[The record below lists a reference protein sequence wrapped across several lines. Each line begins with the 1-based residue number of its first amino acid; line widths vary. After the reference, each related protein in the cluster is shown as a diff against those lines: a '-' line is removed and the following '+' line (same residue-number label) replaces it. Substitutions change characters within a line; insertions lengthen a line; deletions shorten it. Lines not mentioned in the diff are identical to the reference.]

1 MHEDHFE
8 LQGHKAISAYI
19 KNGLNFCAFIMIK
32 DEPLER
38 KSFCK
43 AVTRAGSLTAAPTGE
58 ALCGLRVALGPARV
72 TPLTHGM
79 ENGIRQ

>member
-43 AVTRAGSLTAAPTGE
+43 AVTRAGSLAAAPTSG
-58 ALCGLRVALGPARV
+58 ALCGPRVALA
-72 TPLTHGM
+72 TPLTHAM
-79 ENGIRQ
+79 ENGIRR

>member
-32 DEPLER
+32 DELLER

-43 AVTRAGSLTAAPTGE
+43 AVTRAGSLIAASTSE
-58 ALCGLRVALGPARV
+58 ALCGPRAALGPAR
-72 TPLTHGM
+72 
-79 ENGIRQ
+79 E

>member
-32 DEPLER
+32 DELLER

-43 AVTRAGSLTAAPTGE
+43 AVTRAGSLTAAPTS
-58 ALCGLRVALGPARV
+58 VAPCPVRV
-72 TPLTHGM
+72 TPLTHAM

>member
-8 LQGHKAISAYI
+8 LQGHKAISTYI

-38 KSFCK
+38 KSFCG
-43 AVTRAGSLTAAPTGE
+43 AVTSAGSLIAAPTSG
-58 ALCGLRVALGPARV
+58 ALCGLHVALGARG
-72 TPLTHGM
+72 TANLQDR
-79 ENGIRQ
+79 ECD

>member
-32 DEPLER
+32 DEQLER

-43 AVTRAGSLTAAPTGE
+43 AVTRAGSLSAAPASGS
-58 ALCGLRVALGPARV
+58 LCGSRGPERV
-72 TPLTHGM
+72 TPLTHAM